1 MARPIPIGTHGEA
14 SETVDLKHT
23 LSAHHAELPP
33 VYSTPDMIRLME
45 TACFHA
51 LQPYCDKG
59 EITVG
64 ISIHV
69 EHRAASGIGTQ
80 IHAEAKLESFDGRFY
95 IMRVRAHDGTQEIG
109 KGTVGRAVVHVSRFM
124 ERMRE
129 KARVS

>member
-1 MARPIPIGTHGEA
+1 MPRPIPIGARGEA
-14 SETVDLKHT
+14 AETVELKHT
-23 LSAHHAELPP
+23 LSAHHPELPP

-51 LQPYCDKG
+51 LQPYCDEG

-69 EHRAASGIGTQ
+69 EHRAASGMGMR
-80 IHAEAKLESFDGRFY
+80 IHAEAELESFDGRFY
-95 IMRVRAHDGTQEIG
+95 TMLVRAHDGAQEIG
-109 KGTVGRAVVHVSRFM
+109 CGTVGRAVVHIPSFI

-129 KARVS
+129 KARGG

>member
-1 MARPIPIGTHGEA
+1 MARPIPIGARGEA
-14 SETVDLKHT
+14 SETVELKHT

-51 LQPYCDKG
+51 LQPYCDEG

-69 EHRAASGIGTQ
+69 EHRAASGIGMR
-80 IHAEAKLESFDGRFY
+80 IHAEAELESFDGRFY
-95 IMRVRAHDGTQEIG
+95 IMRVRANDGAQEIG
-109 KGTVGRAVVHVSRFM
+109 SGTVGRAVVHVPSFVK
-124 ERMRE
+124 RMHE
-129 KARVS
+129 KDRAR